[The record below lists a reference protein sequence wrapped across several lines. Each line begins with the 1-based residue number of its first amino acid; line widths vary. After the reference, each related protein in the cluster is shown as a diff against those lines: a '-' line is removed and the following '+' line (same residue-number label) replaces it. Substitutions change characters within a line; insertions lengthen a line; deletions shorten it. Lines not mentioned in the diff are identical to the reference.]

1 MNNAFHQQE
10 KESWNKS
17 TQFEINPK
25 SVYTSRNEGFDENL
39 VTTSLKK
46 LLSLAGI
53 STKIQE
59 NDFYEEEKC
68 TSLKIGL
75 QLIFKNGFH
84 QQRKALNKSARFVIN
99 QKSVSTSHNEGFVEK
114 YGFTGPKNCFHL
126 KQCLKKLKKTVS
138 TSRNENF

>member
-1 MNNAFHQQE
+1 MVSTSTKFDLNKRILTENPNKAFDKKTRFYQPGKLLPLLGTRKIEENWFTPNLNNAFHQQE

-59 NDFYEEEKC
+59 NDFYE
-68 TSLKIGL
+68 
-75 QLIFKNGFH
+75 
-84 QQRKALNKSARFVIN
+84 
-99 QKSVSTSHNEGFVEK
+99 
-114 YGFTGPKNCFHL
+114 
-126 KQCLKKLKKTVS
+126 
-138 TSRNENF
+138 